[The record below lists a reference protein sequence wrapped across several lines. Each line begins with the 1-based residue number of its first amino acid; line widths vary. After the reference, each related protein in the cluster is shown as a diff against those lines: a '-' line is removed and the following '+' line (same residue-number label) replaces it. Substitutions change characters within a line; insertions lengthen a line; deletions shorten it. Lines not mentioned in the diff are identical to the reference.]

1 MCKPSGSRRGRHGP
15 SARARA
21 ARSQRAVGGE
31 KPVAMPKNPGANITS
46 AVRETLDSVVTP
58 SVRNAILDR
67 ALRAARRAQL
77 PTDPQE
83 LDAFVQGPLHD
94 TLVQSLGQQLGES
107 VAAELERIVAVADRS
122 VTPVPSQR
130 SKLETVRPGRSP
142 SKPKMQVS
150 ARPSRSTMPSRSY
163 SGENVVPPGSA
174 VLRDKDW
181 AERER
186 RGMAPTLPATKR
198 VVPPRKPSSPKISAD
213 TRGGTLPAR
222 APSLPTSADY
232 PRGTAKVLGVID
244 TRSLTPKSEA
254 RPVVL
259 VASTDAELVR
269 TFQAWLELRAT
280 VEPITGASALLA
292 RLPTVETRAVVL
304 LDGKNPGIR
313 PLTLAALA
321 EEFPKGV
328 EVVLWG
334 VPTHVHARMCGISA
348 LAERWLVCGGSSTAD
363 EVVAECAK
371 ILG

>member
-1 MCKPSGSRRGRHGP
+1 
-15 SARARA
+15 
-21 ARSQRAVGGE
+21 
-31 KPVAMPKNPGANITS
+31 MPKNPGANITS

-77 PTDPQE
+77 PTEPKE

-122 VTPVPSQR
+122 ATPQPSQR
-130 SKLETVRPGRSP
+130 SKTETVRPGRSP
-142 SKPKMQVS
+142 SKPKMQL
-150 ARPSRSTMPSRSY
+150 AERPSRSTMPSRSFS
-163 SGENVVPPGSA
+163 SGNVVPPGSA
-174 VLRDKDW
+174 VPRDKTW

-186 RGMAPTLPATKR
+186 RGIAPTLPATKR
-198 VVPPRKPSSPKISAD
+198 VVPPRKTSSPKVPAE
-213 TRGGTLPAR
+213 TRGTLPAR

-232 PRGTAKVLGVID
+232 PRGTAKVLGVIG
-244 TRSLTPKSEA
+244 TRSLTPNEGV

-259 VASTDAELVR
+259 VASTDAALVA

-280 VEPITGASALLA
+280 VEPIAGASALLA
-292 RLPTVETRAVVL
+292 RLPAVENRAVIV
-304 LDGKNPGIR
+304 LDGKSPGIR

-348 LAERWLVCGGSSTAD
+348 VTEGWLVCGGSSTAD

>member
-1 MCKPSGSRRGRHGP
+1 
-15 SARARA
+15 
-21 ARSQRAVGGE
+21 
-31 KPVAMPKNPGANITS
+31 MPKNSGANITT

-77 PTDPQE
+77 PTEPRE

-94 TLVQSLGQQLGES
+94 TLVSSLGPQLGES
-107 VAAELERIVAVADRS
+107 VAAEIERIVGVTDRAA
-122 VTPVPSQR
+122 TPVPH
-130 SKLETVRPGRSP
+130 SKQDTVRPGRP
-142 SKPKMQVS
+142 GSKPKMPV
-150 ARPSRSTMPSRSY
+150 AVAPSRSTMPSRDFTGRS
-163 SGENVVPPGSA
+163 ELPPGSA
-174 VLRDKDW
+174 VTRDKNW
-181 AERER
+181 ADRER
-186 RGMAPTLPATKR
+186 RYLAPTLPVMKR
-198 VVPPRKPSSPKISAD
+198 VVPPRKGSNPRVPQASRA
-213 TRGGTLPAR
+213 GTQPPR

-232 PRGTAKVLGVID
+232 PRGTAKALGVIG
-244 TRSLTPKSEA
+244 TRSLTPKEGGVE
-254 RPVVL
+254 PVVL
-259 VASTDAELVR
+259 VVSSDPELVR
-269 TFQAWLELRAT
+269 SFQGWLEHRAT
-280 VEPITGASALLA
+280 VEPIAGASTLLA

-348 LAERWLVCGGSSTAD
+348 AAERWLVCGGSSTPD
-363 EVVAECAK
+363 EVVAECAR